1 MAVIQ
6 QTTEKNKKITQNHK
20 AIKLRLAVLI
30 SVAAAVVSIKL
41 FGVRYQS
48 NDDATLANIAAGA
61 YGDRLHMV
69 YVNILFAAV
78 LRPLYFI
85 TNANWYVIVQILLE
99 IISISII
106 IYILMDK
113 LGVLAGSIISCG
125 VMIAFSQ
132 PLFNSFQYTECA
144 FIVLTAGLLLI
155 IDNLGQTNKY
165 CVAGILL
172 ALTGTLIRWDAFY
185 AVGGL
190 SASLLLYKFFR
201 LDSQGK
207 KKAVITMIILF
218 AATFGAKAADILAYK
233 ADDGWNTFVE
243 YNAARTA
250 YSDYKA
256 YDLPQENPFE
266 DLGISDIDY
275 KMLGYWNY
283 YDEAKFTTELLE
295 QISRGGQ
302 QIKLNKLIDKTV
314 DRIKYMLHGES
325 YRYMFLL
332 IAILSVLSLRPKWQ
346 SLLLV
351 CIYGTYGAFMM
362 YLVYRMRIT
371 SWVEL
376 GLIWTICVFS
386 LYCIGESKIS
396 PRINIPAGIA
406 IFVLAVYICLPVYKQ
421 LYIDRPYYEEFIQL
435 EEPYFEAMT
444 ADKENIYLLVT
455 QSISNVAGYDVA
467 NPRPEGF
474 FSNIVAYGGW
484 LSRAPH
490 RDEVLARYGLQRPLV
505 DAVDNP
511 NVYIDYHYLSE
522 AVEYVKGQ
530 LGCEVY
536 AVNTGKNPYAP
547 YQLVT
552 KLP

>member
-6 QTTEKNKKITQNHK
+6 QTTEKNKKTTQNHK

-30 SVAAAVVSIKL
+30 SIAAAVITIKL

-165 CVAGILL
+165 CAAGILL

-250 YSDYKA
+250 YSDYKV

-325 YRYMFLL
+325 YRYMFRL
-332 IAILSVLSLRPKWQ
+332 ITILSVLSLRPKWQ

-455 QSISNVAGYDVA
+455 QSISNVAGYDVS

-490 RDEVLARYGLQRPLV
+490 RDEALARYGLQRPLV

-511 NVYIDYHYLSE
+511 NVYIDYHYINE
-522 AVEYVKGQ
+522 AAEYAKGQ

>member
-6 QTTEKNKKITQNHK
+6 QTTEKNKKTTQNHK

-30 SVAAAVVSIKL
+30 SIAAAVITIKL

-165 CVAGILL
+165 CAAGILL

-250 YSDYKA
+250 YSDYKV

-325 YRYMFLL
+325 YRYMFRL
-332 IAILSVLSLRPKWQ
+332 ITILSVLSLRPKWQ

-455 QSISNVAGYDVA
+455 QSISNVAGYDVS

-490 RDEVLARYGLQRPLV
+490 RDEALARYGLQRPLV

-511 NVYIDYHYLSE
+511 NVYIDYHYLNE

>member
-6 QTTEKNKKITQNHK
+6 QTTEKNKKTTQNHK

-30 SVAAAVVSIKL
+30 SIAAAVITIKL

-85 TNANWYVIVQILLE
+85 TNANCYVIVQILLE

-233 ADDGWNTFVE
+233 ADDGWNTFAE

-250 YSDYKA
+250 YSDYKV

-332 IAILSVLSLRPKWQ
+332 ITILSVLSLRPKWQ

-421 LYIDRPYYEEFIQL
+421 LHIDRPYYEEFIQL

-455 QSISNVAGYDVA
+455 QSISNVAGYDVS

-490 RDEVLARYGLQRPLV
+490 RDEALARYGLQRPLV

-511 NVYIDYHYLSE
+511 NVYIDYHYINE
-522 AVEYVKGQ
+522 AAEYAKGQ